1 MPMFNQGPDG
11 LNVLPLGEDIMV
23 TQLKNVIIVDGT
35 GWEPYWG
42 DVLIE
47 DGKIKD
53 IISGENIVI
62 AEEKNFDKIL
72 NFKVGEFPNAWLVP
86 AFEDG
91 MTKEKFQKELDEI
104 KSDMASGMK
113 IQKSIRKMTGF
124 GVGQREYL
132 VKGMVANV
140 MVIDKKTKEMLAAF
154 ADGKEL

>member
-91 MTKEKFQKELDEI
+91 MTKEKFQKEV
-104 KSDMASGMK
+104 
-113 IQKSIRKMTGF
+113 Q
-124 GVGQREYL
+124 
-132 VKGMVANV
+132 
-140 MVIDKKTKEMLAAF
+140 
-154 ADGKEL
+154 

>member
-1 MPMFNQGPDG
+1 MFNQGPDG

-35 GWEPYWG
+35 GWEPY
-42 DVLIE
+42 
-47 DGKIKD
+47 
-53 IISGENIVI
+53 
-62 AEEKNFDKIL
+62 
-72 NFKVGEFPNAWLVP
+72 GEFPNAWLVP

-132 VKGMVANV
+132 VKGMAANV